1 MSATASGYWRRLMG
15 KLAGDEAEPEMDDL
29 SSGGK
34 QVPATP
40 ARDCAFGAAATV
52 RGKLRSVEVCPNDS
66 AASVQAELYDGTDGV
81 TLVWLGR
88 RRIAGIE
95 PGRTITATGRM
106 AVRDGRKVMY
116 NPYYELQ
123 TTP

>member
-1 MSATASGYWRRLMG
+1 MSTTTSGYWRRLMT
-15 KLAGDEAEPEMDDL
+15 KLSGDADELETDDL
-29 SSGGK
+29 SRGAEP
-34 QVPATP
+34 VAATP
-40 ARDCAFGAAATV
+40 ARDCQCGVEATV
-52 RGKLRSVEVCPNDS
+52 RGRVRSVEVCPHDE
-66 AASVQAELYDGTDGV
+66 AATVQAELYDGTESV

-106 AVRDGRKVMY
+106 AVREGRKVMY

-123 TTP
+123 SST